1 MTSVA
6 VYRHLGGPPLR
17 LRVRPYPTFRAHDSG
32 PDGSEPRGV
41 AEALRVWLATG

>member
-1 MTSVA
+1 MTFVA

-17 LRVRPYPTFRAHDSG
+17 LRPSSTFRAYDSG
-32 PDGSEPRGV
+32 PDGSEPRSV

>member
-17 LRVRPYPTFRAHDSG
+17 LRLRASPTLRAHDSG
-32 PDGSEPRGV
+32 PDGSEPPSV

>member
-1 MTSVA
+1 MTTVA

-17 LRVRPYPTFRAHDSG
+17 LRVRPYPTFRAHDS
-32 PDGSEPRGV
+32 EPRGV